1 MSGHVL
7 AVASGKGG
15 VGKTTTAINL
25 GVGFRLHDESVVLV
39 DADLGMPNLARM
51 LGVSHSPTLHDV
63 LADEAGLENALVE
76 VANNFFIV
84 PGDPDLEGF
93 ASADPNR
100 LGDIVD
106 SLAERFD
113 HVVVDTSA
121 GLSYESVLP
130 LEVAEEILLVTLADP
145 PSLDDTEKTLA
156 LSDRLG
162 TPIRG
167 VVITRATDETDAE
180 TVAIRLGLEV
190 LALIP
195 DEPAVAES
203 GSTGRPLE
211 AHAPDSGAAE
221 AYRQLATD
229 LLEAAAD
236 EADSAST
243 VPDAKADRTPDGGTP
258 VEEVPSDGA
267 GAPGDETGADPEPAA
282 GPLGAATDAD
292 PEPADDDGPAEESGS
307 RSGDPEGEDDGGFE
321 PPSAAD
327 ADPDGPGEAE
337 IIEPA
342 SAASK
347 DPEPSGFFGRFSRLF
362 R

>member
-1 MSGHVL
+1 MSGHVI

-51 LGVSHSPTLHDV
+51 LGVTHSPTLHDV

-76 VANNFFIV
+76 VADNFYIV

-100 LGDIVD
+100 LGEVVD

-113 HVVVDTSA
+113 RVVVDTSA

-130 LEVAEEILLVTLADP
+130 LEVADEIVLVTLADP
-145 PSLDDTEKTLA
+145 SSLDDTEKTLA

-162 TPIRG
+162 TAIRG
-167 VVITRATDETDAE
+167 VVVTRATDETDAE
-180 TVAIRLGLEV
+180 TVASRLGLEV

-203 GSTGRPLE
+203 GSSGRPLE
-211 AHAPDSGAAE
+211 AHAPDSAAAA
-221 AYRQLATD
+221 AYRELATD
-229 LLEAAAD
+229 LLEAAGVG
-236 EADSAST
+236 ADSTSPA
-243 VPDAKADRTPDGGTP
+243 PDAQADRSPDGGTP
-258 VEEVPSDGA
+258 VEAPSGAAGATEVGGGANPEPVDDGA
-267 GAPGDETGADPEPAA
+267 VEEPGPPPGEAGEAAEEPGRSPGDAEGTAEEGS
-282 GPLGAATDAD
+282 GPPTATDAD
-292 PEPADDDGPAEESGS
+292 PDEPA
-307 RSGDPEGEDDGGFE
+307 
-321 PPSAAD
+321 
-327 ADPDGPGEAE
+327 EAE

-342 SAASK
+342 SAAT
-347 DPEPSGFFGRFSRLF
+347 DEPESSGFLGRFSKLF